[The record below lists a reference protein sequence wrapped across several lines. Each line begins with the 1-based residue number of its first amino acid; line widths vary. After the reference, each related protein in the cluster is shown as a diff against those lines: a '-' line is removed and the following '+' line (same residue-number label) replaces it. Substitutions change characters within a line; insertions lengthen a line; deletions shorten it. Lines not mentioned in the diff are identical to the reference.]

1 MRTLAG
7 SASGTECER
16 EGEGLDVVLF
26 SLAKHAK
33 VHVGVFFASHTP
45 RFAPTFVEAL
55 DKGTPAALRALL
67 TEECGS
73 DVVSF
78 DMFTKEY
85 CDLLM
90 EELKVCVQWCG
101 SG

>member
-1 MRTLAG
+1 MVHELR
-7 SASGTECER
+7 ER
-16 EGEGLDVVLF
+16 EGLDVVLF
-26 SLAKHAK
+26 SLAKHTRGHDL
-33 VHVGVFFASHTP
+33 VSFASHTH
-45 RFAPTFVEAL
+45 RFAPAFVEAL

-67 TEECGS
+67 TEESGS

>member
-1 MRTLAG
+1 M
-7 SASGTECER
+7 
-16 EGEGLDVVLF
+16 LF
-26 SLAKHAK
+26 SLAKHTR
-33 VHVGVFFASHTP
+33 VHVCVFFASPTP
-45 RFAPTFVEAL
+45 RFAPAFVEAL

-67 TEECGS
+67 TEESGS